1 MNERTILIVEDEPD
15 IARLVDFNARAAGFR
30 TMLAG
35 DGYEALDLA
44 RKAAPDLVIL
54 DIMLPGLDGLG
65 VLKAMRKEAAL
76 QAVPVVM
83 LTAKSE
89 EVDRV
94 VGFELGADDYVVK
107 PFSPR
112 ELILRIKAVL
122 NRGARPAG
130 ASAERLESRGVQL
143 DLDSHQATLDGE
155 PLALTVTE
163 YKLLAEI
170 IRSKGRVLSREQLLQ
185 SVWGVHYAGYDRT
198 VDTHVRRLRAKLGQ
212 AADMVETVRGVGYKL
227 KS

>member
-15 IARLVDFNARAAGFR
+15 IARLIDFNVRTAGLK

-44 RKAAPDLVIL
+44 RKVTPDLVIL
-54 DIMLPGLDGLG
+54 DIMLPGLDGLD
-65 VLKAMRKEAAL
+65 VLKAMRKESAL
-76 QAVPVVM
+76 QAVPVIM
-83 LTAKSE
+83 LTARSE
-89 EVDRV
+89 EVDRI

-112 ELILRIKAVL
+112 ELILRVKAVL
-122 NRGARPAG
+122 GRGELKPGAPAG
-130 ASAERLESRGVQL
+130 RLESHGVAL
-143 DLDSHQATLDGE
+143 DLDSHQAALGGE
-155 PLALTVTE
+155 PLELTVTE
-163 YKLLAEI
+163 YKLLAEL
-170 IRSKGRVLSREQLLQ
+170 IRSRGRVLSREQLLQ

-212 AADMVETVRGVGYKL
+212 AAGMVETVRGVGYKL
-227 KS
+227 KT